1 MKIVEI
7 KAYPVTVPVP
17 PEHRVRLGI
26 GTMVKRDI
34 VFVKVT
40 TASGLV
46 GWGESHHGRAHLA
59 IATLVNTTLRQ
70 LVTGMDA
77 TDVNGVWSKI
87 YKFQLGSHG
96 MGSACAMAMSGID
109 MALWDIRGKAV
120 GWPLYKLLGG
130 RCRRVPAYAGGISLG
145 IQPPASLVEEAKDF
159 AARGF
164 RAMKLRIGG
173 DSVTADIA
181 RVEAVR
187 AALGPDIDLLTDA
200 NTGYSLGDARRA
212 MPAFAACAVGWL
224 EEPFPGHDYRL
235 YRQAKGFAPVP
246 LAAGE
251 NHYTRFEFSRLIEE
265 EAVDILQ
272 PDLSK
277 CGGITE
283 ALKIAAMASAYKLPI
298 HLHSSQGINQMASVQ
313 VLSTIENGGYFE
325 ADCSLNNP
333 LRDELIDPPIR
344 IQADGTISPSEKPG
358 IGVDVNEDMIFHFPG
373 TEGPAYV

>member
-1 MKIVEI
+1 
-7 KAYPVTVPVP
+7 
-17 PEHRVRLGI
+17 L
-26 GTMVKRDI
+26 
-34 VFVKVT
+34 KVT

-130 RCRRVPAYAGGISLG
+130 RSRRVPAYAGGISLG

>member
-7 KAYPVTVPVP
+7 KAFPVTVPVP
-17 PEHRVRLGI
+17 PEIRVRLGI

-40 TASGLV
+40 TESGLV

-70 LVTGMDA
+70 LVMGMDA

-130 RCRRVPAYAGGISLG
+130 RSRKVPAYAGGISLG
-145 IQPPASLVEEAKDF
+145 IQPPETLVEEAKGF
-159 AARGF
+159 IAAGF
-164 RAMKLRIGG
+164 KALKLRIGG
-173 DSVTADIA
+173 DTVAADIA

-187 AALGPDIDLLTDA
+187 SALGPDIDILVDA
-200 NTGYSLGDARRA
+200 NTGYTLADTRRA
-212 MPAFAACAVGWL
+212 IPAFDDCAVGWL
-224 EEPFPGHDYRL
+224 EEPFPAHDYRL
-235 YRQAKGFAPVP
+235 YRQAKSFGTVA

-251 NHYTRFEFSRLIEE
+251 NHFTRFEFSRLIDE

-283 ALKIAAMASAYKLPI
+283 ALKIAAMASAHKLPI
-298 HLHSSQGINQMASVQ
+298 NLHSSQGINQMASVQ
-313 VLSTIENGGYFE
+313 FLSTIENSGYFE

-344 IQADGTISPSEKPG
+344 ISADGTISPSEKPG
-358 IGVDVNEDMIFHFPG
+358 IGVDVNEDMILHFPG